1 VSSTTGSPP
10 RAARSHPSAD
20 RLPVGFTVV
29 DKSILIVEDEAQI
42 AEALVRRLRA
52 RGYTLTHTLNVTQA
66 LEVFDLGRPDL
77 VVLSLTLANDG
88 GRQTCREIRGR
99 PLGALV
105 PILFVG
111 TGREDVRSVGEAIAA
126 GADHYFRKPEGLDE
140 LIGKV
145 TAYIGPGGSAAE
157 PAPAEDETA
166 LEAAACGDELF
177 ATINDVMSQ
186 QATPPPGHDAAPP
199 TEVVRA
205 AARAL
210 TAERVAA
217 DALTSPLPKIGR
229 TPTVP
234 GHEPVLKLKP
244 DTRQVAREGPA
255 RPARH
260 SPPPLPRPT
269 EAVPV
274 TPSATPAA
282 SDDADY
288 GWQLD
293 DGYAHPRAQSEPP
306 PPQVEERPG
315 RQWRPPSPPP
325 PDLDADWQAVL
336 HPGRAVP
343 LAVRGVGEI
352 LIAAANARMTGR
364 FEIASGG
371 VLRRVFVEEGR
382 PVYADSSSA
391 AEDLAS
397 SLASEGMVTRSAL
410 ERARQ
415 RAEQV
420 GGTPEEVLIEA
431 GFLQPDDVYRALR
444 AHVIE
449 RILSLFALEAGEAIV
464 VRGGPKP
471 LDPVDLGLHPGRL
484 VLDGVRRKY
493 GRLRLYRV
501 FGTASTVPRPRPGV
515 DPPPGL
521 PLRPDE
527 ESVWRCCDGHRNA
540 IEVARAAST
549 TEVDALA
556 ILYALGILD
565 LVEGPRGRT
574 AGILPPLEADAIA
587 RAGAPRTADQMP
599 GFGDLVSAKFAEV
612 VTADYFQVLGV
623 PRTATG
629 AEIEAAWTTLK
640 RRFDPHRV
648 RREGAVW
655 HQVTEIAAVV
665 DDAYALL
672 ADERLRERYE
682 RALS

>member
-1 VSSTTGSPP
+1 ME
-10 RAARSHPSAD
+10 
-20 RLPVGFTVV
+20 
-29 DKSILIVEDEAQI
+29 KSILIVEDEAQV

-52 RGYTLTHTLNVTQA
+52 RGYSPTHTINVTQA

-77 VVLSLTLANDG
+77 VVLSLTLPNDG
-88 GRQTCREIRGR
+88 GPHTCREVRGR

-111 TGREDVRSVGEAIAA
+111 TGREEVRSVGEAIAA
-126 GADHYFRKPEGLDE
+126 GADHYFRKPEQIDE
-140 LIGKV
+140 LIAKV

-157 PAPAEDETA
+157 PAPGAGETA
-166 LEAAACGDELF
+166 EEASSTRDELF
-177 ATINDVMSQ
+177 ATINDVLSQ
-186 QATPPPGHDAAPP
+186 RGGTPVPRELTGPPNAT
-199 TEVVRA
+199 VRA
-205 AARAL
+205 AA
-210 TAERVAA
+210 
-217 DALTSPLPKIGR
+217 DALVADRAGDAAQTSPLPRVGR

-234 GHEPVLKLKP
+234 GHEPVLQLEASG
-244 DTRQVAREGPA
+244 RVPA
-255 RPARH
+255 RRT
-260 SPPPLPRPT
+260 PPP
-269 EAVPV
+269 VPAGV
-274 TPSATPAA
+274 SRQPATAPPAEVHPPA
-282 SDDADY
+282 ERGDY

-293 DGYAHPRAQSEPP
+293 DGYEQPHARPDPP
-306 PPQVEERPG
+306 PPQVQERPG
-315 RQWRPPSPPP
+315 QRWRPPSPPP

-336 HPGRAVP
+336 QPGRAVS
-343 LAVRGVGEI
+343 LARRGVGEI
-352 LIAAANARMTGR
+352 LVAAANARMTGR
-364 FEIASGG
+364 FEVASGG

-397 SLASEGMVTRSAL
+397 YLAVEGMVTRSAL
-410 ERARQ
+410 ERSRQ

-420 GGTPEEVLIEA
+420 GGSPEEVLIEA
-431 GFLQPDDVYRALR
+431 GFLEPDDVYRALR
-444 AHVIE
+444 THVIE
-449 RILSLFALEAGEAIV
+449 RILSLFALEAGEALV

-515 DPPPGL
+515 DAPPGL
-521 PLRPDE
+521 ALRPDE
-527 ESVWRCCDGHRNA
+527 ESVWRCCDGHRSA
-540 IEVARAAST
+540 VEVARAANT

-556 ILYALGILD
+556 ILYALGVLD
-565 LVEGPRGRT
+565 LVEGPRGRM
-574 AGILPPLEADAIA
+574 AGVLPPLEADAIA

-623 PRTATG
+623 PRAATG
-629 AEIEAAWTTLK
+629 AEIEAAWTSLK

-655 HQVTEIAAVV
+655 QQVTEIAAVI

-672 ADERLRERYE
+672 SDSRLRERYE